1 MVLTQFLFLLNLFLP
16 ANPPAAEILAESNGP
31 TKKPIGK
38 NAVESQCDHSKG
50 SFTFIRTGPAFFA
63 SGPFNPAEII
73 GWENTAERENI
84 NWRSRRTLHWNDF
97 KGNPVA
103 AASNAALTSTS
114 ILINFGYDDQS
125 LTYKIQCV
133 FYPQKSWTKVQSNHI
148 LAHEQGHF
156 DISQLFTRKLHK
168 ALSEYRFRA
177 ASVDRDVQ
185 KIYQQIS
192 QDQAAF
198 QQLYDKETNY
208 SRNLAEQKNWQ
219 DKIEKELEEL
229 KPYAGYPQ

>member
-16 ANPPAAEILAESNGP
+16 ANQPAAEMFAEPIGP
-31 TKKPIGK
+31 TVKPTGK
-38 NAVESQCDHSKG
+38 YAIESQCDHSKG
-50 SFTFIRTGPAFFA
+50 SYTFIRISTVILG
-63 SGPFNPAEII
+63 SGPHKPAETI
-73 GWENTAERENI
+73 GKEIVAEREKI
-84 NWRSRRTLHWNDF
+84 NWRSRRTLNWNDF

-103 AASNAALTSTS
+103 AAPNAALTSTS

-198 QQLYDKETNY
+198 QQLYDQETNY

-229 KPYAGYPQ
+229 EQYAGYAQ

>member
-1 MVLTQFLFLLNLFLP
+1 MVLTQFIFLLNLFLP
-16 ANPPAAEILAESNGP
+16 VPQAAAKIIAEPNRSTVNPTAE
-31 TKKPIGK
+31 
-38 NAVESQCDHSKG
+38 NAGASQCNHSRG
-50 SFTFIRTGPAFFA
+50 AFTFIRTGTAFFA
-63 SGPFNPAEII
+63 FVPIAPPETI
-73 GWENTAERENI
+73 GRKISAERENI
-84 NWRSRRTLHWNDF
+84 NWRSRRILNWNDF

-198 QQLYDKETNY
+198 QQLYDNETNY

-229 KPYAGYPQ
+229 KPYAGYPE